1 MTPGLAQWV
10 KDPLLLWLWCRP
22 ASAALILPLVWELP
36 YAMGTAPKGEKN
48 VYVRA
53 QNQDG
58 RVVRCGTQLFPL
70 YIKNTSAHGTVFTE
84 HLLNTSGR
92 PQTRTRK
99 ISMGR
104 EKGKKKKKR
113 KRDGARPPGRELKE
127 RRVSC
132 TLESPIISGEI
143 SRDRRGASEAQRR
156 EQQLVCGRQETLY
169 IDIPCDHLAYSSL
182 RLLSA
187 SRGGGWVLELGVW
200 WTGPGKELV
209 LTAW

>member
-1 MTPGLAQWV
+1 MGLTPGLAQWV

-104 EKGKKKKKR
+104 EKGKKKKKEEAGR
-113 KRDGARPPGRELKE
+113 GPPTWEGAEGEESFLHPGKPHHQWGDQPRQKRSFRGSEERTTTGLWQAGNSLHRHSMRPPCILQ
-127 RRVSC
+127 
-132 TLESPIISGEI
+132 P
-143 SRDRRGASEAQRR
+143 
-156 EQQLVCGRQETLY
+156 ETPL
-169 IDIPCDHLAYSSL
+169 C
-182 RLLSA
+182 
-187 SRGGGWVLELGVW
+187 
-200 WTGPGKELV
+200 
-209 LTAW
+209 